1 MKRLW
6 ILFLL
11 STLLISKALCE
22 KKYASPSGNQINTGE
37 TESSTWSLSY
47 ALSGS
52 APLLPGDSL
61 ILLDGVY
68 EGNYVSNINGTIEK
82 PIYILPKNE
91 NKAIIDVSKNRTT
104 GTGLTV
110 NGTYTWIIGIH
121 VTSSS
126 LIRRSEASNGF
137 SPVPY
142 ESGIAVFGDNN
153 KVINCWIYD
162 VVGGGLELWR
172 TGRNVEVYGSVIFN
186 NGSQDQSRG
195 TGHGMYIQH
204 DEPNQ
209 PKLIENNVVFQNA
222 SQGINI
228 FTTNPENKG
237 IKVFR
242 NVSFNTGI
250 IATFDPFLFRPPHNL
265 TIGSQNNLSSEMEVA
280 FNLFYSDLQGQ
291 RLSTNDVSNV
301 TIGRTF
307 SPNRNISFYNNI
319 LFGGRNVVEFQPLEG
334 LIFKENKLI
343 NAHGNFFAFLGNVS
357 SFPNALWDLNG
368 YSNLANFPKPFQGF
382 NFQEW
387 KTGFAPFDSNSQ
399 YSISP
404 PSSLREVLITQNKY
418 DSARFFVSVLNFTDA
433 EAVFLD
439 FSNYPELKGSEYVI
453 SDLQNPFDPEQK
465 ASGSFQ
471 GNTIM
476 FPMNW
481 TKSLQP
487 KGNMPFTVVHTDL
500 TFGAFLLVFEKKK
513 EEVVNFPEVRDSL
526 ALFIT
531 TAGTALLAP
540 QDFLA
545 EQPSEPFTYSSSTGF
560 EFDCF
565 KLGSNDVSITLKNT
579 RTGKEQI
586 KPIVVWVFDT
596 IPPDFEAT
604 NANLPFDKTIGKVL
618 IDPGS
623 FFIREEFIF
632 ENCLVPGGITIDIS
646 VKEITCADL
655 DPDGSYLDKP
665 VTITMTDK
673 SGNST
678 SKVRKINLNVFE
690 SKKVSITA
698 SEILQGQPVT
708 VTLGDELGYSV
719 KYWKR
724 FYQGQTEL
732 FPEQKGKT
740 FIATLSGTYSA
751 VLNLQSGCEVSSKE
765 IVVEVLAAEWPTPKS
780 EVSIP
785 LDEEGKAILE
795 PKDFFDTWPL
805 ENEGLTFQLSK
816 TNFTCT
822 DLGINEVKLTL
833 RNLVGE
839 TEEFPV
845 KVVVEDRLPPDFEAT
860 DANLPFDLTIGKVA
874 LDYGSFFIRTE
885 SISENCLNSL
895 GVKIELS
902 KTEITCADFNPDG
915 TYDPVSVTITV
926 TDQSGNATSKIRK
939 VNLNLFESKK
949 ISISPESGAQYTEGK
964 IAEIRL
970 GEEFEFAILG
980 WYRNGQLIEGEKGK
994 AILTEMSGTY
1004 YAKLIPA
1011 GGGCAVE
1018 SNKTEIKFN
1027 PLPFGQIKEIVTL
1040 ILGPSGKADLSPSD
1054 VFVSWPTADPT
1065 LEITLSQSAFTCEN
1079 IGEKEVTIA
1088 IKSKTGESWERKT
1101 KVLIKDQTS
1110 PVLVPKNISIDLDVT
1125 KGAVEITPEM
1135 ILAEFGDNCGIKSLT
1150 INKNRFTCDDI
1161 GKEISVGIRAEDN
1174 VGNIKEAVSIVTVK
1188 RVEKDLVGLSGTSTF
1203 CKGESSVIGL
1213 GSTVSFEVI
1222 RWRRNGTEIPGQ
1234 TGKTLTVT
1242 EPGIYHAVIR
1252 YEGGCLAESKE
1263 LEVKVN
1269 PLPEGKIDVDGN
1281 ILRAPQGDFAYQWF
1295 RNGEKLENE
1304 TSRTFTAQL
1313 MGDYYVEMTSAAGC
1327 KAKLDAVTLTISGIF
1342 SRPVEA
1348 AKELKIYPNPAS
1360 DRVTIEFPD
1369 GVLASK
1375 PSLLLYSSDGKSV
1388 TSAVQISI
1396 LNDTEVEILL
1406 NRLSK
1411 GTYFI
1416 RAVGQNQETYFGKLV
1431 ILY

>member
-11 STLLISKALCE
+11 STFLISKALCE
-22 KKYASPSGNQINTGE
+22 KKYASPVGNEINTGE
-37 TESSTWSLSY
+37 TEASPWSLSY

-52 APLLPGDSL
+52 APLFPGDSL

-68 EGNYVSNINGTIEK
+68 EGNYVSTLNGTIEK

-104 GTGLTV
+104 GTGITV
-110 NGTYTWIIGIH
+110 NGTYTWIIGVH

-137 SPVPY
+137 STVPY
-142 ESGIAVFGDNN
+142 ESGIAIFGDNN

-265 TIGSQNNLSSEMEVA
+265 TIGSQNNISSDIEVA

-301 TIGRTF
+301 TLGRTF
-307 SPNRNISFYNNI
+307 SPNRNISFYSNI

-334 LIFKENKLI
+334 LTFKENKLI
-343 NAHGNFFAFLGNVS
+343 NPHGNFFALSGNAS
-357 SFPNALWDLNG
+357 SFPNSLWDLNG
-368 YSNLANFPKPFQGF
+368 YSNIANFPKPFQGL

-387 KTGFAPFDSNSQ
+387 KLAYAPFDSNSQ
-399 YSISP
+399 FSISP
-404 PSSLREVLITQNKY
+404 SNLREVLITQNKY
-418 DSARFFVSVLNFTDA
+418 DSARFFVSILNFTDA

-439 FSNYPELKGSEYVI
+439 FSKYPEMIGAEYEI
-453 SDLQNPFDPEQK
+453 SDLQNPFDPGQK
-465 ASGSFQ
+465 TSGIFQ
-471 GNTIM
+471 GTTLT

-487 KGNMPFTVVHTDL
+487 KGNMPFPVVHTDL
-500 TFGAFLLVFEKKK
+500 TLGTFLLVFKKNK
-513 EEVVNFPEVRDSL
+513 EDLVDFPQVKDSVS
-526 ALFIT
+526 LFLNNDGI
-531 TAGTALLAP
+531 ALLSS

-560 EFDCF
+560 EFNCF
-565 KLGSNDVSITLKNT
+565 KLGNNDVSITLKNT

-586 KPIVVWVFDT
+586 KPTVVWVFDT

-623 FFIREEFIF
+623 FFIREEFIY
-632 ENCLVPGGITIDIS
+632 ENCLVPGGISVDIS
-646 VKEITCADL
+646 VREITCADL
-655 DPDGSYLDKP
+655 DPDGSYFEKP

-678 SKVRKINLNVFE
+678 SKVRKITLNVFE

-698 SEILQGQPVT
+698 SEIPQGLPVT
-708 VTLGDELGYSV
+708 LTLGGELGYSV

-724 FYQGQTEL
+724 FFQGQTQF
-732 FPEQKGKT
+732 FPDQQGKT
-740 FIATLSGTYSA
+740 FSATLSGTYSA
-751 VLNLQSGCEVSSKE
+751 VLNLESGCEVSSEE
-765 IVVEVLAAEWPTPKS
+765 ITLEVQDWPIPKS
-780 EVSIP
+780 EVSVL
-785 LDEEGKAILE
+785 LDQEGKAVLG
-795 PKDFFDTWPL
+795 PQDLFATWPL
-805 ENEGLTFQLSK
+805 GIEGLTFQLSK
-816 TNFTCT
+816 TNFSCT
-822 DLGINEVKLTL
+822 DLGLNEVKLTL
-833 RNLVGE
+833 KKAEGQ
-839 TEEFPV
+839 TKEFPI
-845 KVVVEDRLPPDFEAT
+845 KVLVEDKIAPDFEAT
-860 DANLPFDLTIGKVA
+860 DANLPFDLTVGKVA

-885 SISENCLNSL
+885 SIVENCLNPS
-895 GVKIELS
+895 GVQIDLS

-915 TYDPVSVTITV
+915 TYDPVSITITV
-926 TDQSGNATSKIRK
+926 TDKSGNATSKIRK

-949 ISISPESGAQYTEGK
+949 ISISPESGTQYTEGQT
-964 IAEIRL
+964 AEIRL
-970 GEEFEFAILG
+970 GEEFEFSIIG

-994 AILTEMSGTY
+994 AFLTEVSGTY
-1004 YAKLIPA
+1004 YAKLLPA

-1027 PLPFGQIKEIVTL
+1027 PLPFGPVKESVTL
-1040 ILGPSGKADLSPSD
+1040 ILGPTGKADLSPSD
-1054 VFVSWPTADPT
+1054 VFVSWPPSDPT
-1065 LEITLSQSAFTCEN
+1065 LEITLSQSAFTCADS
-1079 IGEKEVTIA
+1079 GEKEVIIL
-1088 IKSKTGESWERKT
+1088 IKSQANESWERKT
-1101 KVLIKDQTS
+1101 KVLVKDLTA
-1110 PVLVPKNISIDLDVT
+1110 PVLLPKNISVDLDVT
-1125 KGAVEITPEM
+1125 KGVVEITPEM
-1135 ILAEFGDNCGIKSLT
+1135 ILEEFGDNCGIKSLT
-1150 INKNRFTCDDI
+1150 INKNRFTCEDI
-1161 GKEISVGIRAEDN
+1161 GKEIAVGIRAEDN
-1174 VGNIKEAVSIVTVK
+1174 SGNVKEAVAVVSVK
-1188 RVEKDLVGLSGTSTF
+1188 RIEKEMVSLSGTTLF
-1203 CKGESSVIGL
+1203 CQGETSIIELKSAVP
-1213 GSTVSFEVI
+1213 FEVV
-1222 RWRRNGTEIPGQ
+1222 RWRRNGIEIAGQ
-1234 TGKTLTVT
+1234 TGKTLPVT
-1242 EPGIYHAVIR
+1242 ESGIYHAVIR
-1252 YEGGCLAESKE
+1252 YEGGCLAESKD
-1263 LEVKVN
+1263 LEVKAN
-1269 PLPEGKIDVDGN
+1269 PLPEGKIEVDGN
-1281 ILRAPQGDFAYQWF
+1281 ILRAPQGNFTYQWF

-1304 TSRTFTAQL
+1304 TTRIFTAQL

-1327 KAKLDAVTLTISGIF
+1327 KAKLDGVTLTISGLF
-1342 SRPVEA
+1342 NRPVEA
-1348 AKELKIYPNPAS
+1348 VKNLKIFPNPAS
-1360 DRVTIEFPD
+1360 DRVTLEFPD

-1375 PSLLLYSSDGKSV
+1375 PILSLYSSDGKIV

-1396 LNDTEVEILL
+1396 VNDIEVEILL
-1406 NRLSK
+1406 NRLAK

-1416 RAVGQNQETYFGKLV
+1416 WAIGQNQESYFGKLV

>member
-11 STLLISKALCE
+11 STFLISKAVCE
-22 KKYASPSGNQINTGE
+22 KKYASPAGDQLNTGITE
-37 TESSTWSLSY
+37 TSPWSLSY

-52 APLLPGDSL
+52 APLFPGDSL

-68 EGNYVSNINGTIEK
+68 GGNYVSSINGTQEK
-82 PIYILPKNE
+82 PIYIIPKNE
-91 NKAIIDVSKNRTT
+91 NKAIIDVSLNRTT

-126 LIRRSEASNGF
+126 VIRKSEASNGF
-137 SPVPY
+137 SAVLY

-237 IKVFR
+237 IKIFR

-265 TIGSQNNLSSEMEVA
+265 SIGSQNNLSSEMEVA

-301 TIGRTF
+301 TLGRTF
-307 SPNRNISFYNNI
+307 SPNRNISFYKNI

-343 NAHGNFFAFLGNVS
+343 NSHGNFFAFLGNVS
-357 SFPNALWDLNG
+357 SFPSAQWDLNG
-368 YSNLANFPKPFQGF
+368 YSNIANFQKPFQGL

-387 KTGFAPFDSNSQ
+387 KTEYAPFDKNSQ

-404 PSSLREVLITQNKY
+404 SNLREVLITQNKY
-418 DSARFFVSVLNFTDA
+418 DPARFFVSVMSFTDA

-465 ASGSFQ
+465 ISGTFQ

-487 KGNMPFTVVHTDL
+487 KGNMPFPVVHTDL
-500 TFGAFLLVFEKKK
+500 SFGTFLLIFEKKK
-513 EEVVNFPEVRDSL
+513 EDVVDFPEVKDSV
-526 ALFIT
+526 ALFLSA
-531 TAGTALLAP
+531 AGTALLLP

-545 EQPSEPFTYSSSTGF
+545 EQPSEPFTYTSSTGF
-560 EFDCF
+560 DFTCS
-565 KLGSNDVSITLKNT
+565 KLGSNQVSIKLKNT
-579 RTGKEQI
+579 RTGQEQT
-586 KPIVVWVFDT
+586 KPIVVWIFDK

-604 NANLPFDKTIGKVL
+604 NANLPFDKTIGKVV

-623 FFIREEFIF
+623 FFIREEFIY
-632 ENCLVPGGITIDIS
+632 ENCLVPGGISINIS

-655 DPDGSYLDKP
+655 DPDGTYIDKP
-665 VTITMTDK
+665 VTITMTDQ

-678 SKVRKINLNVFE
+678 SKTRKISLNVFE
-690 SKKVSITA
+690 SKKVKITA
-698 SEILQGQPVT
+698 SEIREGQPVT
-708 VTLGDELGYSV
+708 LTLGEELGYSV

-732 FPEQKGKT
+732 FPDQKGKT

-751 VLNLQSGCEVSSKE
+751 VLNLGSACEVSSEE
-765 IVVEVLAAEWPTPKS
+765 IKIEVKAFEWPIPKS
-780 EVSIP
+780 EITIP
-785 LDEEGKAILE
+785 LDKDGKALLE
-795 PKDFFDTWPL
+795 PKDLFDSWPL
-805 ENEGLTFQLSK
+805 GIEGLSFQLNK

-822 DLGINEVKLTL
+822 DLGVNEVKLTL
-833 RNLVGE
+833 KNLVGE
-839 TEEFPV
+839 TKEFPI
-845 KVVVEDRLPPDFEAT
+845 KAIVVDKLPPDFEAT

-895 GVKIELS
+895 GVKIDLN

-926 TDQSGNATSKIRK
+926 TDQSGNATSKIRE

-949 ISISPESGAQYTEGK
+949 ISISPESGAQYTEGNT
-964 IAEIRL
+964 AEILL
-970 GEEFEFAILG
+970 GEEFAFAVLG
-980 WYRNGQLIEGEKGK
+980 WYRNGQLIEGQKGK
-994 AILTEMSGTY
+994 AILTEVSGTY
-1004 YAKLIPA
+1004 YAKLTPS

-1027 PLPFGQIKEIVTL
+1027 PLPFGQVKESVTL

-1079 IGEKEVTIA
+1079 IGEKEVTIL

-1101 KVLIKDQTS
+1101 KVLIKDQTA
-1110 PVLVPKNISIDLDVT
+1110 PVLIPKNISIDLDVT
-1125 KGAVEITPEM
+1125 KGIVEITPEM

-1174 VGNIKEAVSIVTVK
+1174 SGNVKEAVAIVAVK
-1188 RVEKDLVGLSGTSTF
+1188 RVEKELVSLSGTSTF
-1203 CKGESSVIGL
+1203 CKGESGVIGL
-1213 GSTVSFEVI
+1213 GSAVPFEVI

-1234 TGKTLTVT
+1234 TGKSLTVT
-1242 EPGIYHAVIR
+1242 ESGIYHAVIR

-1269 PLPEGKIDVDGN
+1269 PLPEGKIEVDGN
-1281 ILRAPQGDFAYQWF
+1281 ILRAPQGNFTYQWY
-1295 RNGEKLENE
+1295 RNGEKLEKE
-1304 TSRTFTAQL
+1304 TSRTLTVQL

-1327 KAKLDAVTLTISGIF
+1327 KANLDVVTLTISGLF
-1342 SRPVEA
+1342 NRPVVA
-1348 AKELKIYPNPAS
+1348 VKELKIYPNPAS
-1360 DRVTIEFPD
+1360 DRVTIAFPD

-1375 PSLLLYSSDGKSV
+1375 PTLLLYSSDGKNIAS
-1388 TSAVQISI
+1388 TVQISI
-1396 LNDTEVEILL
+1396 LNDIEVEILL
-1406 NRLSK
+1406 NRLAK

-1416 RAVGQNQETYFGKLV
+1416 RAIGQNQETYFGKLV